1 MICKSSC
8 LRRWNTNA
16 NPGEIPRWKRSPSS
30 ALSCLC
36 ASQYWRLHHLWG
48 QVGVFINIYE
58 DRDNRKG
65 CNCTILIWGR
75 FHCSEPKLCSDDD
88 LNDEMSNKHGSPIA
102 RPSLGVGRLL
112 HGLSWTS
119 RSTLAGGWNS
129 LKMSISKL
137 ISLYHH
143 ISILISLHYHFT
155 FIWLL
160 SL

>member
-1 MICKSSC
+1 MEYKCKP
-8 LRRWNTNA
+8 RWNTA
-16 NPGEIPRWKRSPSS
+16 VKALAFISSLLPLCFPILATTSPMRAGWCFFFFIYFYEGE
-30 ALSCLC
+30 
-36 ASQYWRLHHLWG
+36 G
-48 QVGVFINIYE
+48 
-58 DRDNRKG
+58 RDSRKG

-75 FHCSEPKLCSDDD
+75 FHCIQPKLD